1 MKLTSLESLELREID
16 FGIACGFGWWSDDV
30 AVTMMRLIR
39 ERERER
45 ERERKKK
52 ETLAID
58 LSFMVYS
65 HTSFIFDKL
74 KALEL
79 C

>member
-45 ERERKKK
+45 EKRRRH
-52 ETLAID
+52 LQLI
-58 LSFMVYS
+58 LV
-65 HTSFIFDKL
+65 
-74 KALEL
+74 
-79 C
+79 